1 MNGMREQIAR
11 FMNDIQNKKHVQQLV
26 NKLDLNIKIEAE
38 SGTFYLSFKD
48 GKVACHEIC
57 IHAGYTA
64 TISGKDALLV
74 QLFDGD
80 LKLRQG
86 VKLDYITTDC
96 HFRAQ
101 LMLESLFYLARP
113 LPV

>member
-1 MNGMREQIAR
+1 MRERIDR
-11 FMNDIQNKKHVQQLV
+11 FASEIQNKKHVLLLV
-26 NKLDLNIKIEAE
+26 NKLELCLKIEAE

-48 GKVACHEIC
+48 GRVDFHETC
-57 IHAGYTA
+57 MHAGYTA
-64 TISGKDALLV
+64 SISGKDALLE

-86 VKLDYITTDC
+86 VNMNHISTDC
-96 HFRAQ
+96 PFRSQ
-101 LMLESLFYLARP
+101 LVLESLFYLARP

>member
-1 MNGMREQIAR
+1 MRERIDR
-11 FMNDIQNKKHVQQLV
+11 FADEIQNKKHVQHLV
-26 NKLDLNIKIEAE
+26 SKLDLCLKIKAE

-48 GKVACHEIC
+48 GKVACRDSC
-57 IHAGYTA
+57 IHDGYTA
-64 TISGKDALLV
+64 TISGNDALLN

-86 VKLDYITTDC
+86 VIMNYFTTDC
-96 HFRAQ
+96 PFRAQ
-101 LMLESLFYLARP
+101 LVLESLFYLARP

>member
-1 MNGMREQIAR
+1 MRERIDR
-11 FMNDIQNKKHVQQLV
+11 FANEIENKKHVLQLV
-26 NKLDLNIKIEAE
+26 NKLELCLKIEAE

-48 GKVACHEIC
+48 GRVAFHETC
-57 IHAGYTA
+57 MHAGYTA
-64 TISGKDALLV
+64 SISGKDAILE

-86 VKLDYITTDC
+86 VKMNYISTDC
-96 HFRAQ
+96 PFRSQ
-101 LMLESLFYLARP
+101 LVLESLFYLARP